1 MSTPTAM
8 WAALGV
14 TLPLSRTLTLTAS
27 RYTTGQKSSSGRS
40 CHSSTA
46 SLTASV
52 MLDIVSGLRSVPIVL
67 ARWCWMSRTVMPPA
81 YRDMI
86 ISSSP
91 SSLLECLGTNLGGGD
106 QPSLSRGTSTV
117 TSPTG
122 VDSVLGYEPLR
133 EFACPPPAFDSLS
146 PGA

>member
-1 MSTPTAM
+1 
-8 WAALGV
+8 
-14 TLPLSRTLTLTAS
+14 
-27 RYTTGQKSSSGRS
+27 
-40 CHSSTA
+40 
-46 SLTASV
+46 

-86 ISSSP
+86 ISSNP
-91 SSLLECLGTNLGGGD
+91 PSLLECLGTNLGGGD
-106 QPSLSRGTSTV
+106 EPSLSRGTCTAA
-117 TSPTG
+117 SPTG

>member
-1 MSTPTAM
+1 MSTPMAM
-8 WAALGV
+8 CAALGG

-27 RYTTGQKSSSGRS
+27 RYKTGQNSSSGRS

-52 MLDIVSGLRSVPIVL
+52 MSDIVSGPRSAPIVFP
-67 ARWCWMSRTVMPPA
+67 RWCWMPRTVMPPA

-91 SSLLECLGTNLGGGD
+91 PSLPERLGTNLGANK
-106 QPSLSRGTSTV
+106 PSLPRGTCTAA
-117 TSPTG
+117 SPTG
-122 VDSVLGYEPLR
+122 VDSVLGHEPLR
-133 EFACPPPAFDSLS
+133 EFACPPPAFDPPS

>member
-1 MSTPTAM
+1 
-8 WAALGV
+8 
-14 TLPLSRTLTLTAS
+14 
-27 RYTTGQKSSSGRS
+27 
-40 CHSSTA
+40 
-46 SLTASV
+46 
-52 MLDIVSGLRSVPIVL
+52 MLDIVSGLRSVPIVFS
-67 ARWCWMSRTVMPPA
+67 RWCWMSRTVMPPA

-91 SSLLECLGTNLGGGD
+91 PSLLECLGTNLGVNE
-106 QPSLSRGTSTV
+106 PSLSRGTCTV

-133 EFACPPPAFDSLS
+133 EFACLPPAFDSLS